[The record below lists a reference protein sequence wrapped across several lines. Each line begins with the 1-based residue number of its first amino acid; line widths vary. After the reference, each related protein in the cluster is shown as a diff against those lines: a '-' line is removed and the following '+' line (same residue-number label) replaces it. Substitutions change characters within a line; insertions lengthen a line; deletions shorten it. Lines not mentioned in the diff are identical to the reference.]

1 MAFDRAMLQT
11 AGLDGAPTAAD
22 LAAMMAAVAKDRDR
36 GAFVALFEHFAP
48 RLKAYLMRMG
58 TEGQEAEELVQ
69 EAMIMVWQRA
79 DSFDSS
85 RASVSTWVF
94 TIARNKRIDAL
105 RRERRPEFDPNDPA
119 LVPAAPEDADELV
132 AVAQENERLKQAIE
146 GLPAE
151 QSDLVRRAYFEDK
164 AHVQIA
170 EETNLP
176 LGTVKSRLR
185 LAMGHLRKALKEMS

>member
-11 AGLDGAPTAAD
+11 AGLDGVPTAAD
-22 LAAMMAAVAKDRDR
+22 LAAMIAAVAKDRDR
-36 GAFVALFEHFAP
+36 EAFVALFQHFAP

-58 TEGQEAEELVQ
+58 SEGQEAEELVQ

-105 RRERRPEFDPNDPA
+105 RRERRPEIDPNDPA
-119 LVPAAPEDADELV
+119 LVPAAMEEADELV
-132 AVAQENERLKQAIE
+132 AVAQQNERLMQAIE
-146 GLPAE
+146 ELPAE
-151 QSDLVRRAYFEDK
+151 QADLVRRAYFEDK

-170 EETNLP
+170 QETDLP